1 MNSPNTTNKL
11 HVEFPHDY
19 LLQKVGDPRPFI
31 GTGGVPS
38 PVLFSPAFCFPV
50 VRPRRPL
57 PRSVRGISSQR
68 KPINSPSPA
77 IRYIDNKIELHGG
90 KYNLGSCAEIFQGN
104 P

>member
-1 MNSPNTTNKL
+1 MNEL

-31 GTGGVPS
+31 ETGGAPS
-38 PVLFSPAFCFPV
+38 LLFFCSEATLSSPEIRAWNLV
-50 VRPRRPL
+50 ET
-57 PRSVRGISSQR
+57 QR

-77 IRYIDNKIELHGG
+77 IRYIDNKIKLHGG